1 VATALHVV
9 AVPGIPEARP
19 GDEPG
24 ALIADAIERAGL
36 FLSDGDVLVI
46 AQKLVSK
53 AEGAVVRL
61 GDITPSAQARTWAD
75 AHGKDMAVTEV
86 VLRESRRIVRME
98 RGVIISETH
107 HGYICANAGVDSSN
121 VEPGSV
127 TILPRNPDRSAIR
140 AREILEKRFGR
151 RVATIVADTF
161 GRPWRE
167 GVVNVALGVSG
178 LRPLDDL
185 RGSNDWHGRTLHST
199 IVAVAD
205 EIASAAELVMGK
217 AHGLP
222 AAIVRGAGEWAGDGT
237 GADLRRP
244 PALDMF
250 R

>member
-1 VATALHVV
+1 VATELHVF
-9 AVPGIPEARP
+9 AVPGIPEARA

-36 FLSDGDVLVI
+36 LLSDGDVLVI

-53 AEGAVVRL
+53 AEGAVVDL
-61 GDITPSAQARTWAD
+61 GDVRPSAQASAWAV
-75 AHGKDMAVTEV
+75 AHGKDAAITEV

-98 RGVIISETH
+98 RGVIIAETN
-107 HGYICANAGVDSSN
+107 HGFVCANAGVDSSN
-121 VEPGSV
+121 VEAGRV
-127 TILPRNPDRSAIR
+127 TILPRDSDRSAIR
-140 AREILEKRFGR
+140 AREIIEKRFGR

-185 RGSNDWHGRTLHST
+185 RGSVDWHGRTLHST

-217 AHGLP
+217 VHGRP
-222 AAIVRGAGEWAGDGT
+222 AAIVRGAGEWAGE
-237 GADLRRP
+237 GAGVDLRRQ
-244 PALDMF
+244 ASMDMF

>member
-1 VATALHVV
+1 MATDLHIF
-9 AVPGIPEARP
+9 AVPGIPEATV

-24 ALIADAIERAGL
+24 VLIANAIDRAGL
-36 FLSDGDVLVI
+36 ALADHDVLVI

-53 AEGAVVRL
+53 AEGAIVMLADV
-61 GDITPSAQARTWAD
+61 TPSAQAREWAD
-75 AHGKDMAVTEV
+75 AHGKDAAITEV

-121 VEPGSV
+121 VEPGCV
-127 TILPRNPDRSAIR
+127 TILPRDPDGSAGR
-140 AREILEKRFGR
+140 ARAVIEKHFSC
-151 RVATIVADTF
+151 RVAVIVADTF

-167 GVVNVALGVSG
+167 GVVNVALGISG

-185 RGSNDWHGRTLHST
+185 RGRADRHGRVLHST

-205 EIASAAELVMGK
+205 EIAGAAELVMGK
-217 AHGLP
+217 TCGLP
-222 AAIVRGAGEWAGDGT
+222 AAVVRGAGKWTGEGT
-237 GADLRRP
+237 GAELRRP
-244 PALDMF
+244 PAMDMF

>member
-1 VATALHVV
+1 MATELHVF
-9 AVPGIPEARP
+9 AVPGIPEAKA

-24 ALIADAIERAGL
+24 ALVADALERAGL
-36 FLSDGDVLVI
+36 ALSDGDVLVI

-53 AEGAVVRL
+53 AEGAVVPL
-61 GDITPSAQARTWAD
+61 GDITPSAKARAWAE
-75 AHGKDMAVTEV
+75 AHGKDAAITEV

-107 HGYICANAGVDSSN
+107 HGFICANAGVDSSN
-121 VEPGSV
+121 VAPGHV
-127 TILPRNPDRSAIR
+127 TILPRDPDQSANR
-140 AREILEKRFGR
+140 MREIIEKRFSC
-151 RVATIVADTF
+151 RVAAIVADTF

-185 RGSNDWHGRTLHST
+185 RGRVDRHGRPLHST

-217 AHGLP
+217 TCGVP
-222 AAIVRGAGEWAGDGT
+222 AAVVRGAGQWAGV
-237 GADLRRP
+237 GAGVELRRP
-244 PALDMF
+244 AAMDMF

>member
-1 VATALHVV
+1 MATDLHIF
-9 AVPGIPEARP
+9 AVPGIPEANA

-24 ALIADAIERAGL
+24 VLIANAIDRAGL
-36 FLSDGDVLVI
+36 ALADDDVLVV

-53 AEGAVVRL
+53 AEGAIVMLADV
-61 GDITPSAQARTWAD
+61 TPSAQAREWAD
-75 AHGKDMAVTEV
+75 AHGKDAAITEV

-121 VEPGSV
+121 VAPGYV
-127 TILPRNPDRSAIR
+127 TILPRDPDGSAGR
-140 AREILEKRFGR
+140 ARAIIETRFSC
-151 RVATIVADTF
+151 RVAVIIADTF

-167 GVVNVALGVSG
+167 GVVNVALGISG

-185 RGSNDWHGRTLHST
+185 RGRADRHGRLLHST

-217 AHGLP
+217 TCGLP
-222 AAIVRGAGEWAGDGT
+222 AAVVRGAGKWTGEGT
-237 GADLRRP
+237 GAELRRP
-244 PALDMF
+244 PAMDMF

>member
-1 VATALHVV
+1 VATELHVF
-9 AVPGIPEARP
+9 AVPGIPEAKG

-24 ALIADAIERAGL
+24 VLIADAIERAGL
-36 FLSDGDVLVI
+36 ALADDDVLVV

-53 AEGAVVRL
+53 AEGAIVALADVR
-61 GDITPSAQARTWAD
+61 PSAQAREWAE
-75 AHGKDMAVTEV
+75 AHGRDAATTEV

-98 RGVIISETH
+98 RGVIISETR
-107 HGYICANAGVDSSN
+107 HGFICANAGVDSSN
-121 VEPGSV
+121 VAPGYV
-127 TILPRNPDRSAIR
+127 AILPRDPDGSANR
-140 AREILEKRFGR
+140 LREVVERRFSC
-151 RVATIVADTF
+151 RVAVIVADTF

-185 RGSNDWHGRTLHST
+185 RGRADRHGRLLHST

-217 AHGLP
+217 TCGLP
-222 AAIVRGAGEWAGDGT
+222 AAVVRGAGQWTGRGT
-237 GADLRRP
+237 GAELRRP
-244 PALDMF
+244 AAMDMF